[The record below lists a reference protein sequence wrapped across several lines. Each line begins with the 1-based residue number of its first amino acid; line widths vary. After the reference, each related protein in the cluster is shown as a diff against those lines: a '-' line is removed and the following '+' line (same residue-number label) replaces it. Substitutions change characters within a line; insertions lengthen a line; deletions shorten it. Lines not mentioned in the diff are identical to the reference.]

1 MRIRELTEFLF
12 VCKKAGFN
20 TLAEV
25 AAYIDKYGLTVW
37 QLFNELDA
45 VLFPKFI

>member
-12 VCKKAGFN
+12 VCKQSGFN

-25 AAYIDKYGLTVW
+25 AAYMDKRGLTVW

>member
-20 TLAEV
+20 TLADV
-25 AAYIDKYGLTVW
+25 AAYMNKYGLTVW
-37 QLFNELDA
+37 QLFDELDA